1 MEKIA
6 FLVDGEQSTVEFY
19 VLDQTRIGGT
29 DYILVTEEENG
40 DGNALILKD
49 MSEPETQEANYQI
62 VEDDK
67 ELQAVADVFAKMD
80 ESISFISDD
89 NGFSI
94 PHS

>member
-6 FLVDGEQSTVEFY
+6 FLIDGEQSTVEFY

-29 DYILVTEEENG
+29 DYILVTDEENG

-49 MSEPETQEANYQI
+49 MSKPEEPEADYQI

-80 ESISFISDD
+80 ENISFVNDD
-89 NGFSI
+89 DGFSV
-94 PHS
+94 PHL